1 MLKILLRTRLLAL
14 LDRFS
19 GSGKGKKALDTRKIA
34 FLIVAG
40 IVLLGLAGLLL
51 SALLRPMYES
61 LGKTDQEWLYFAL
74 AGAGAFLVSFMMTS
88 FYAQGAIFEAQDNE
102 MLLSMPI
109 PPSAILGSRIGTL
122 YLLNFFFSAVFL
134 GAAGIVKLTAGG
146 TAKAGGIVIFVL
158 CIFLLALIS
167 TTLSCLLGWGVSI
180 VTRRMRRKALFQLLF
195 SLAFLALF
203 YVISF
208 GDIMRNLKSIG
219 ENSEGLVGVFR
230 GVLYPFYVM
239 GLACAGSGIK
249 YLLIF
254 AAICIIP
261 FALMWFIMSKS
272 FVRIVTSKG
281 GAKKIKYEAK
291 ALKGSSVTWSLAKK
305 DLTRFFNSSSYML
318 NAGLGLIYTIGL
330 GVYLL
335 IMVKTGKAA
344 DTANAAA
351 AAAAAAEAPNFFDR
365 IMAIVGPGGR
375 PLLFALMLSLVAGF
389 SYISGPS
396 ISVEGNNLWILKS
409 MPLRAAEV
417 LRSKVMAHLTIA
429 LPVSLVGSL
438 ILAVAVPMDAMQ
450 IVIMILMPLL
460 AHCFCAL
467 VGVIGNL
474 YLGKVNFPSLAK
486 AVKSNSAQLVPML
499 STLIVTG
506 LPSVLFFTVLKNS
519 SIAFTTI
526 LLITLGLLAACDIGM
541 YFFLSSTAAQERW
554 DKVGNA

>member
-122 YLLNFFFSAVFL
+122 YLLNFFFSAMFL

-239 GLACAGSGIK
+239 GLACAGNGIK
-249 YLLIF
+249 NLLIF
-254 AAICIIP
+254 AAICLIP

-519 SIAFTTI
+519 GIEFTTI
-526 LLITLGLLAACDIGM
+526 LYITIGLLVVCNVGM
-541 YFFLSSTAAQERW
+541 YIFLSSPVAQKRW